1 MESEGSGGS
10 EGDKRKGAFNIP
22 SVSEIKRA
30 NRVPVV
36 TSAPAI
42 FRQQHHRPLDTNQ
55 EGVAAAPKPRPTTIT
70 DAAAGEGSR
79 DPVREGDSASTKLSS
94 ADRVGRKRTREG
106 LDSPKQIVS
115 TKSTVIVTNERVV
128 LQQGSDKTP
137 AAASTAVSGATGV
150 TGGERSFVASS
161 DGVGASVTASTSA
174 PAHHP
179 HAIITN
185 PVQVCVNCVCIY
197 RSVCV
202 CVQKKNPV
210 IKHIR
215 NVPWELGDIVP
226 DFVLG
231 KTTCAMFLRSEIQ
244 FLTLK
249 YTVQPLISDIQS
261 LKSATHFTH
270 YTSLVQCKVPL
281 SPSELH
287 PLSSEGAG
295 ETVPAE
301 NPPHSR

>member
-55 EGVAAAPKPRPTTIT
+55 EGVAAAPKPRPTTIIDT
-70 DAAAGEGSR
+70 AAGEGSR
-79 DPVREGDSASTKLSS
+79 DPVREGDSASKKLSS
-94 ADRVGRKRTREG
+94 AGRVGNGSSQNRKRTREG
-106 LDSPKQIVS
+106 LDSPKQIAS

-137 AAASTAVSGATGV
+137 AAASTAVSGATGA
-150 TGGERSFVASS
+150 TGGERVFVASS
-161 DGVGASVTASTSA
+161 DGVAASVTPSTSLA

-202 CVQKKNPV
+202 CVCACVCVCRRRIQLLSTSGTFRGN
-210 IKHIR
+210 
-215 NVPWELGDIVP
+215 WETL
-226 DFVLG
+226 
-231 KTTCAMFLRSEIQ
+231 C
-244 FLTLK
+244 LTLYWAKPPVPCSSGQK
-249 YTVQPLISDIQS
+249 YS
-261 LKSATHFTH
+261 
-270 YTSLVQCKVPL
+270 Y
-281 SPSELH
+281 
-287 PLSSEGAG
+287 
-295 ETVPAE
+295 
-301 NPPHSR
+301 